1 MVYQHTIHID
11 APIGEVF
18 EFFRD
23 PGNFR
28 RLHPGIEFT
37 DITLTEDGVGTHYSW
52 TSRVAGIKL
61 AGCDVYTEFIPNRRI
76 TDRSSSAL
84 EGTWRYTFE
93 AAGPGTQLTLSN
105 QVAVVLGL
113 AAAAATAG
121 LDDCQDARPTTGE
134 SAEGPARAMSQLG
147 PRTFNPPRPNRVFH
161 IGEPG
166 VLEACVDGPT
176 RREAPCRAVDRRH
189 GREVSCC
196 PAVGRY
202 P

>member
-1 MVYQHTIHID
+1 MRATARPWNATDTDLKAHLDGDGAAMVYQHTIHID

-105 QVAVVLGL
+105 QVRSFWALPPL
-113 AAAAATAG
+113 RQLLDWMTAKTHG
-121 LDDCQDARPTTGE
+121 Q
-134 SAEGPARAMSQLG
+134 QLG
-147 PRTFNPPRPNRVFH
+147 NRLKDLL
-161 IGEPG
+161 EP
-166 VLEACVDGPT
+166 
-176 RREAPCRAVDRRH
+176 
-189 GREVSCC
+189 
-196 PAVGRY
+196 
-202 P
+202 